1 MLALGTAT
9 GLIVT
14 LIWGPII
21 SSWGGGNLSDALTLL
36 GAVSVLIVVGAIACV
51 LPAWRAATL
60 DPNAGAARRIATRLL
75 QIPLCPPAVLG
86 AFTWRNVVSLSET
99 EGPDR
104 GLYGHLPEQELNLLQ
119 LSARSM
125 AKPRTRPLR
134 S

>member
-51 LPAWRAATL
+51 LQAWRAATL
-60 DPNAGAARRIATRLL
+60 DPMQVLRAEKRPGCCRSRLAGDRYWLHS
-75 QIPLCPPAVLG
+75 LG
-86 AFTWRNVVSLSET
+86 VMSVCR
-99 EGPDR
+99 
-104 GLYGHLPEQELNLLQ
+104 
-119 LSARSM
+119 
-125 AKPRTRPLR
+125 
-134 S
+134 